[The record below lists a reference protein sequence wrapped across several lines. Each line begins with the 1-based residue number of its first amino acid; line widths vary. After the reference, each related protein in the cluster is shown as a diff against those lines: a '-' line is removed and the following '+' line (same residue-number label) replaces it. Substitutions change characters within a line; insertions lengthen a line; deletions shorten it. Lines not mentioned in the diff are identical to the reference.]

1 MDDPYR
7 LGRFVSAQDSG
18 HGYDAVLAELRAGA
32 KVSHWMWYVFPQVEG
47 LGSSAMAQ
55 QYAIGSLDEARAYLA
70 HPVLRARL
78 LAAVDALLGVED
90 RSITRILG
98 PVDAM
103 KLRSSMTLF
112 AAADPDEPRFPQILE
127 KYFHGQSDD
136 RTTAA
141 LGM

>member
-18 HGYDAVLAELRAGA
+18 HGYDAVLAELRAGE
-32 KVSHWMWYVFPQVEG
+32 KVSHWMWYVFPQVDG
-47 LGSSAMAQ
+47 LGSSSMAR
-55 QYAIGSLDEARAYLA
+55 QYAIGSPAEARAYLA
-70 HPVLRARL
+70 HPVLGPRL
-78 LAAVDALLGVED
+78 DAAIDALLGVEG

-112 AAADPDEPRFPQILE
+112 DAADLSATKFRQVLE

-136 RTTAA
+136 RTLELLA
-141 LGM
+141 